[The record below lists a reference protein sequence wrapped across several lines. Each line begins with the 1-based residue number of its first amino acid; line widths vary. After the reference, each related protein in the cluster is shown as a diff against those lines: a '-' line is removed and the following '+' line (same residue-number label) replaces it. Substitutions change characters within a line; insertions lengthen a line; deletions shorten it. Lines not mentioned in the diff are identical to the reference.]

1 MNPWGL
7 MFIALGFLMVVV
19 GFKGSQHNVMKAFKG
34 TNPKSKSTPKD
45 KKGNPIPPD
54 LQLQPPKLA

>member
-7 MFIALGFLMVVV
+7 MFIALGFLLIVI

-34 TNPKSKSTPKD
+34 IKASK
-45 KKGNPIPPD
+45 
-54 LQLQPPKLA
+54 